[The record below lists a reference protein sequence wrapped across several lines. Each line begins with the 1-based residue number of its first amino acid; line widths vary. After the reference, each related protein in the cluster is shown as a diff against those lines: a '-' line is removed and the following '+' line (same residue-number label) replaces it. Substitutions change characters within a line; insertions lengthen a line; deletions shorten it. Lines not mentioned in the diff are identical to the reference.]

1 MMGEKFNKPV
11 NLLERNIACVILT
24 GILLFSVVLTAG
36 GSGEKKD
43 HQTTAISFTSA
54 DATAAFN
61 SFNTNFYSN
70 SDKLYY
76 STTGKTGIA
85 AIWTQAIY
93 WDMVMNAY
101 LRTKDPAYLKL
112 INEIYEGGYKRY
124 AGYDWDNKIVWF
136 IYDDIMWW
144 VISLTRAYEI
154 TGNQAYL
161 DKAVSGFT
169 RVWNGSYDP
178 EKGGMFWDFKH
189 SGKNA
194 CINYPTVIA
203 AMNLY
208 KITKKTSYLDK
219 AKEIYAWS
227 KLNLFNPANGRV
239 ADHKVGDNKPGY
251 EDYTYNQGTCI
262 GAAVLL
268 YKTTGSRNYL
278 EDAKLAADYTR
289 NTMSDAD
296 GILPP
301 EGDWNEQGVLK
312 SILAQYLAD
321 LNRALPRGG
330 YSKWINDNAGLA
342 WRNRDQARG
351 IMHRNYK
358 IPCPTGIVQ
367 SYESSSGVAFMQL
380 FAPKR
385 NE

>member
-1 MMGEKFNKPV
+1 MTAEKLIKPADKRRGNV
-11 NLLERNIACVILT
+11 YIILT
-24 GILLFSVVLTAG
+24 GLVLCTVLTAG
-36 GSGEKKD
+36 GPEIAKVNPA
-43 HQTTAISFTSA
+43 QIRSFTAA
-54 DATAAFN
+54 DATVALSSFN
-61 SFNTNFYSN
+61 SNFYS
-70 SDKLYY
+70 SKDKLYY
-76 STTGKTGIA
+76 STTEKKNIA

-93 WDMVMNAY
+93 WDIVMNAY
-101 LRTKDPAYLKL
+101 KRTKDPAYRKL
-112 INEIYEGGYKRY
+112 IHEIYEGGFTRY
-124 AGYDWDNKIVWF
+124 AGYDWDNKVVWF

-154 TGNQAYL
+154 MGNAVYL
-161 DKAVSGFT
+161 DKAKSGFD

-178 EKGGMFWDFKH
+178 AKGGMFWDFKH

-208 KITKKTSYLDK
+208 KITKEAHYLDK
-219 AKEIYAWS
+219 AKELYAWS
-227 KLNLFNPANGRV
+227 KMNLLNQANGRV

-262 GAAVLL
+262 GAALLL
-268 YKTTGSRNYL
+268 YKTTGVRTYL
-278 EDAKLAADYTR
+278 DDAKLAANYTR
-289 NTMSDAD
+289 NVMSDSS

-301 EGDWNEQGVLK
+301 EGAWNEQGVLK

-321 LNRALPRGG
+321 LTRVLPREG
-330 YSKWINDNAGLA
+330 YSKWINDNINLA
-342 WRNRDQARG
+342 WHNRDPVRG

-358 IPCPTGIVQ
+358 IACPTDVVQ

-380 FAPKR
+380 FAKKI
-385 NE
+385 